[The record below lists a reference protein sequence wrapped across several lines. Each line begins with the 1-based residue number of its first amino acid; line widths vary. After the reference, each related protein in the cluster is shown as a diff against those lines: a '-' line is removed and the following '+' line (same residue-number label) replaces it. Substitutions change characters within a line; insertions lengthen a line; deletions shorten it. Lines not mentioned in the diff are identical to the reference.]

1 MIEILPLLEC
11 LAPVLTGTTCQQMS
25 RIALAMIAMSGRVT
39 MLGISRWAGEG
50 GSYRTVQRFFS
61 AVVPWASLFWL
72 FFRTHLYRR
81 AEVYLLAGDEVVVT
95 KAGKATH
102 GLDRFFAS
110 LYGKPVP
117 GIAFFALSLVSV
129 QARHAF
135 PMVIEQVIRSA
146 AEKAASKA
154 KAVAK
159 TQKPAGAKRRPGRPK
174 GSKNKSKAA
183 VQLTPELLRIQG
195 LVDALLKRI
204 AGLLPLTYLLLAQ
217 RAPRHFGNNN
227 ALQMARQS
235 NLHLISKLRSDS
247 ALYFAYE
254 GPYSGHGPRRKYGER
269 VDYRHLPDKYLKE
282 TRLDG
287 RIQTCFYQA
296 TLLHKEFSQPLN
308 VVIIVKTNLDTQAV
322 AHVLL
327 FSSDLDLA
335 YDKLVDYYC
344 LRFQIEFNFRDAKQ
358 FWGLEDFMNIS
369 PTAVTNAANLSLFMV
384 NLSYRLLL
392 DFRRPDPAFSV
403 LDLKALARGY
413 RYVAETIQLLPQ
425 KPEPFLLSR
434 IFHRVAALGQIHPS
448 QPALDPA

>member
-1 MIEILPLLEC
+1 MIEILPLLAC
-11 LAPVLTGTTCQQMS
+11 LAPVLTATTCKQMS

-39 MLGISRWAGEG
+39 MLGISRWAGAG
-50 GSYRTVQRFFS
+50 GSYRSVQRFF
-61 AVVPWASLFWL
+61 ATVLPWASLFWL
-72 FFRTHLYRR
+72 FFRTHLYRSE
-81 AEVYLLAGDEVVVT
+81 EVYLLAGDEVVVT

-117 GIAFFALSLVSV
+117 GLAFFALSLVSV

-135 PMVIEQVIRSA
+135 PMAIDQVIRSE

-159 TQKPAGAKRRPGRPK
+159 QAKPAGEKRCPGRPK
-174 GSKNKSKAA
+174 GSKNKKKTE
-183 VQLTPELLRIQG
+183 VVLTPELGRIQG
-195 LVDALLKRI
+195 LVDALLQRI
-204 AGLLPLTYLLLAQ
+204 AGVLPLTYLLLDG
-217 RAPRHFGNNN
+217 HFGHNH
-227 ALQMARQS
+227 ALQMARQC
-235 NLHLISKLRSDS
+235 NLHLISKLRADS

-254 GPYSGHGPRRKYGER
+254 GPYSGHGPRRKYGDK
-269 VDYRHLPDKYLKE
+269 VDYRHLPDQYLRE

-296 TLLHKEFSQPLN
+296 TLLHKEFNQPLN
-308 VVIIVKTNLDTQAV
+308 VVIIVKTNLKTQAQ
-322 AHVLL
+322 AHVVL

-335 YDKLVDYYC
+335 YDQLFDYYC

-369 PTAVTNAANLSLFMV
+369 PIAVTNAANLALFMV

-392 DFRRPDPAFSV
+392 DFRRAHPAFSV
-403 LDLKALARGY
+403 LDLKAFARGY
-413 RYVAETIQLLPQ
+413 RYLDETIQLLPQ
-425 KPEPFLLSR
+425 KPEPFLLTR
-434 IFHRVAALGQIHPS
+434 IFNRVTALGQIHPTQS
-448 QPALDPA
+448 VLDPS

>member
-1 MIEILPLLEC
+1 MIEILPLLAC
-11 LAPVLTGTTCQQMS
+11 LAPVLRAKTCKQMS
-25 RIALAMIAMSGRVT
+25 RIALAMIAMSGRVS
-39 MLGISRWAGEG
+39 MLGISRWAGTG
-50 GSYRTVQRFFS
+50 GSYRSVQRFF
-61 AVVPWASLFWL
+61 AMVMPWATLFWL
-72 FFRTHLYRR
+72 FFRTHLYRS
-81 AEVYLLAGDEVVVT
+81 EDVYLLAGDEVVVT

-135 PMVIEQVIRSA
+135 PMVIEQILRSE
-146 AEKAASKA
+146 AEKATSKA
-154 KAVAK
+154 KTVAK
-159 TQKPAGAKRRPGRPK
+159 AQKPVAAKRPPGRPK
-174 GSKNKSKAA
+174 GSKNKSKAV
-183 VQLTPELLRIQG
+183 VQWTPELLRIQG
-195 LVDALLKRI
+195 LVAALLQRI
-204 AGLLPLTYLLLAQ
+204 AGLLPLTYLLLDG
-217 RAPRHFGNNN
+217 HFGNNN
-227 ALQMARQS
+227 AQQMARQS

-254 GPYSGHGPRRKYGER
+254 GPYRGRGPRRKYGER
-269 VDYRHLPDKYLKE
+269 VDYRHLPDQYLKE

-287 RIQTCFYQA
+287 RIQTCCYQA

-335 YDKLVDYYC
+335 HDKLVAYYA

-369 PTAVTNAANLSLFMV
+369 PTAVTNAANLALFMV

-392 DFRRPDPAFSV
+392 DFRRSHPAFSV
-403 LDLKALARGY
+403 LDLKAVARGY
-413 RYVAETIQLLPQ
+413 KYVDETIQLLPQ
-425 KPEPFLLSR
+425 KPEPFLLTR
-434 IFHRVAALGQIHPS
+434 IFNQVAALGQIHPIH
-448 QPALDPA
+448 PALDPA